1 MFPFSLRAA
10 AVAVGAA
17 VIPAFCLAAPLSL
30 DEALQMATQRSEAA
44 RAAKAGATSASEAAR
59 AAGQLPDPVL
69 AVSLENVPVTGSD
82 RFSTT
87 RDSQTMKRLGISQEW
102 ISREKRSL
110 KTAAAAAMA
119 AREGASFAA
128 ANADARVQAA
138 LAYIDAYY
146 AGEALKLS
154 DQNQSHARE
163 ATEIA
168 RARLASGA
176 GSAQEV
182 LGLVSAQGMAEDES
196 ADLLQQL
203 ASTNINLARW
213 IGRPPEQLLA
223 PLLPDLGSEQAF
235 VDTYAAVVA
244 KRRDIDVARQE
255 AAVAASSRR
264 PNWTWQVSY
273 GQRTGFSD
281 MATVGVNIPLA
292 IAPAARQD
300 RETSSKLAL
309 VEKAE
314 AELAEVSRTAQA
326 EYLQLASE
334 QDHHVHRIER
344 YQATVLTPAVQ
355 RTAAAAASYRSNQTT
370 VSTVFEA
377 RHAELEARR
386 KLLNMQREL
395 TRMRAQLAFKPLRAE
410 ELK

>member
-1 MFPFSLRAA
+1 MFPFLLRAA
-10 AVAVGAA
+10 ALAA
-17 VIPAFCLAAPLSL
+17 ATFPVFSFAAPLTL
-30 DEALQMATQRSEAA
+30 DEALQLATQRSEAA
-44 RAAKAGATSASEAAR
+44 RAARASATSASETSR

-69 AVSLENVPVTGSD
+69 GVSLENLPVTGAD

-87 RDSQTMKRLGISQEW
+87 RDSMTMKRVGISQEW
-102 ISREKRSL
+102 VSAEKRSL
-110 KTAAAAAMA
+110 RTAAATAMV
-119 AREGASFAA
+119 AREVASFAV
-128 ANADARVQAA
+128 ANADARVQTS

-154 DQNQSHARE
+154 DVNESHARE
-163 ATEIA
+163 AIETA
-168 RARLASGA
+168 RARLASGT
-176 GSAQEV
+176 GNAQEV
-182 LGLVSAQGMAEDES
+182 LGLTSAQGMAEDES

-203 ASTNINLARW
+203 ASMNISLARW
-213 IGRPPEQLLA
+213 IGRPPEQLL
-223 PLLPDLGSEQAF
+223 PPVLPALADEESF
-235 VDTYAAVVA
+235 VDGNPAVVA
-244 KRRDIDVARQE
+244 KRRDIEVARQE
-255 AAVAASSRR
+255 AAVTASNRR
-264 PNWTWQVSY
+264 PNWTWQVAY

-300 RETSSKLAL
+300 RETASKLAL

-314 AELAEVSRTAQA
+314 AELAEATRTAQA

-334 QDHHVHRIER
+334 QEHHVHRIER

-355 RTAAAAASYRSNQTT
+355 RTAAAMAAYGSNQVS

-386 KLLNMQREL
+386 KLLSMQREL
-395 TRMRAQLAFKPLRAE
+395 TKMQAQLAFKPLRAQE
-410 ELK
+410 FQ